1 MYEYNCII
9 ERVVDGDTVDVRV
22 DAGFDIWTNQRVR
35 LLGIDTPEKRTR
47 DLREKKFGLIATAR
61 VDELLPMGSKQRI
74 VITKQGRGKYGR
86 YLADFECIG
95 PDMIDLCAILV
106 AEHLAV
112 SYHGQAKADVR
123 AAHEANWD
131 YLEARE
137 QHSDS

>member
-22 DAGFDIWTNQRVR
+22 DVGFDVWTQQRVR
-35 LLGIDTPEKRTR
+35 LMGIDTPEKRTR

-61 VDELLPMGSKQRI
+61 VEELLPVGSKQRV

-86 YLADFECIG
+86 YLADFEVEG
-95 PDMIDLCAILV
+95 PDYIQTLCEMLII
-106 AEHLAV
+106 EHLAV
-112 SYHGQAKADVR
+112 VYVGQAKADVR

-131 YLEARE
+131 YLERE
-137 QHSDS
+137 MP